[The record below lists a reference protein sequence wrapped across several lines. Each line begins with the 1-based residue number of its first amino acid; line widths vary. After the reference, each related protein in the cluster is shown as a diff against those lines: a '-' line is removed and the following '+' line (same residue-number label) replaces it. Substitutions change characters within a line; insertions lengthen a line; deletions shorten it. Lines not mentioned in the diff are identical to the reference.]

1 TTLGGLG
8 EIEFGVGVAKR
19 RTDRG
24 ELMQQ
29 PSLVGARLDLVLLT
43 RKLVDHRHANLG
55 VADSVAQLRGQI
67 PLDLLAG
74 KGTDSLQQGADAKL
88 RAALGEQDPSRA
100 HRVPRVAL
108 AHRHLVGTLIASGR
122 DHRKLVA
129 DRPERQQSDPELALY
144 AVCRP
149 FCLQSPLDRI
159 ADMRRNVLEVRPAL
173 LIAGNAIAVILNRYI
188 VLAVLPAARH
198 RNCLR
203 VRVDAV
209 LDELGDRLQ
218 WVPLRE
224 RDDTDRVPVIADPEL
239 AAIGGLVLPGGPRLR
254 SPRGAIARIGKVY
267 GRHPHSA

>member
-1 TTLGGLG
+1 MARLFFLRPLLRLDQGLQVRFERLDGLQQGGVTLVVNDAAARSGRQVQEWHIDQSLQIPGGPGCVLEPGQCREIVDDSGPCASERDPITLGGLG
-8 EIEFGVGVAKR
+8 EIEFGVGVAER

-29 PSLVGARLDLVLLT
+29 PSLVGARLDLVLLA

-88 RAALGEQDPSRA
+88 RAAFGEQDPSRA

-108 AHRHLVGTLIASGR
+108 AHRHLVGTLVASGR

-173 LIAGNAIAVILNRYI
+173 LIAGNAIAVILNR
-188 VLAVLPAARH
+188 
-198 RNCLR
+198 
-203 VRVDAV
+203 
-209 LDELGDRLQ
+209 
-218 WVPLRE
+218 
-224 RDDTDRVPVIADPEL
+224 
-239 AAIGGLVLPGGPRLR
+239 
-254 SPRGAIARIGKVY
+254 
-267 GRHPHSA
+267 